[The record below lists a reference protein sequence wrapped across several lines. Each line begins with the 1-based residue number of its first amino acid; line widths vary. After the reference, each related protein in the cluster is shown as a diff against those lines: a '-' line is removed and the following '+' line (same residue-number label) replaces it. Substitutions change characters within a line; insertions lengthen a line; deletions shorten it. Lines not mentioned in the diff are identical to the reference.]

1 MRISKEQARENRE
14 KVVETAS
21 RLFRE
26 RGFEGVGVSD
36 LMKTAGFTHGGF
48 YNHFSTKDALA
59 TEALES
65 AWSEMA
71 TERATASDL
80 SRLLMA
86 YLSRPTRDSPGMSCP
101 AAALAGEVARQSD
114 AVRTAFAGGLEEM
127 IESIRQR
134 LPDNETEHSRQQAVA
149 LVAAMVGA
157 LILSRAVP
165 DETKL
170 ADELLEATL
179 SSALR
184 GLKP

>member
-71 TERATASDL
+71 TEL
-80 SRLLMA
+80 S
-86 YLSRPTRDSPGMSCP
+86 
-101 AAALAGEVARQSD
+101 
-114 AVRTAFAGGLEEM
+114 
-127 IESIRQR
+127 
-134 LPDNETEHSRQQAVA
+134 
-149 LVAAMVGA
+149 
-157 LILSRAVP
+157 LIHI
-165 DETKL
+165 
-170 ADELLEATL
+170 
-179 SSALR
+179 
-184 GLKP
+184 